1 MKRVAIAELLDSDAG
16 TKAEIEDSLSDLRR
30 INERFGGIRTTQSM
44 IERVARERARNS
56 LSLLDVASGAGY
68 VTDVVRERLEKRG
81 LQLHLTLL
89 DRASSH
95 LSNGH
100 RAIAADA
107 LQLPFRDRSFDLV
120 SCNLFLHHLAPQQV
134 QQFAREGL
142 RVCREAFLINDVTRS
157 RIHLALVYA
166 ALPLFRSRLTRHD
179 APASVRQ
186 AYTPAEIRKLLAKT
200 LASRVEVS
208 RHYLFRM
215 TVIAW
220 K

>member
-16 TKAEIEDSLSDLRR
+16 TATEIEASLSDLRR
-30 INERFGGIRTTQSM
+30 INSGFGGVRATQWM
-44 IERVARERARNS
+44 IERVARERGRSS
-56 LSLLDVASGAGY
+56 LSLLEVASGTGY
-68 VTDVVRERLEKRG
+68 VIDVVRQQ
-81 LQLHLTLL
+81 LQTHGIQLQVTLL
-89 DRASSH
+89 DRAPSH

-100 RAIAADA
+100 LRIAADA

-120 SCNLFLHHLAPQQV
+120 SCNLFLHHLAPHEV
-134 QQFAREGL
+134 QQLAREAL
-142 RVCREAFLINDVTRS
+142 RVCRQAFLINDLVRS

-166 ALPLFRSRLTRHD
+166 GWPLFRSRLTRHD

-186 AYTPAEIRKLLAKT
+186 AYTPAEIRELLT
-200 LASRVEVS
+200 QIPGSQVEIS

-215 TVIAW
+215 SVIAW

>member
-16 TKAEIEDSLSDLRR
+16 TATEIEASLSDLRR
-30 INERFGGIRTTQSM
+30 INIGFGGVRTTQWM
-44 IERVARERARNS
+44 IERVARERGRSS
-56 LSLLDVASGAGY
+56 LSILEVASGTGY
-68 VTDVVRERLEKRG
+68 VIDLVRQQLRTNG
-81 LQLHLTLL
+81 IQLQVTLL
-89 DRASSH
+89 DRAPSH
-95 LSNGH
+95 LSNGSP
-100 RAIAADA
+100 RIAADA

-134 QQFAREGL
+134 RQFAMEAL
-142 RVCREAFLINDVTRS
+142 RVSNQAFLINDVIRS

-166 ALPLFRSRLTRHD
+166 GMPLFRSRLTRHD

-186 AYTPAEIRKLLAKT
+186 AYTPAEIRELLAQIPG
-200 LASRVEVS
+200 SQVEIS

-215 TVIAW
+215 SVIAW